1 MRIARWSDPCACSGT
16 SYCTSGTTSNGC
28 VPTIS
33 STGIASASASSGFTI
48 SVSSVEGQKQGH
60 VFYGVNGPNAAPW
73 GASSHYLCVKAPTQ
87 RTGTQDS
94 GGTAGACNG
103 SIALDW
109 NAYCATHPTSL
120 GVPFSAG
127 QSVWAQLYFRDP
139 PGPKTTAL
147 SNGLTFTVCP

>member
-1 MRIARWSDPCACSGT
+1 
-16 SYCTSGTTSNGC
+16 